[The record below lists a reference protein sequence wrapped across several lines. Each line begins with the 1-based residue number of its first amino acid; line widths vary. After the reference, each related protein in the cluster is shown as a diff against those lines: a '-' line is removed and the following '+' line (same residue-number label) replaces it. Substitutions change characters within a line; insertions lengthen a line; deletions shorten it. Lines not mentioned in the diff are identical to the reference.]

1 MMKCLLY
8 HSYYPLD
15 LQIACVIIKHF
26 DDFYTFFGYK
36 RFFSD
41 IVSVFLGKLNSPS
54 LYVRF
59 LAIDLFILLY
69 RRSSNGLQRFTETIV
84 NSVYNRHHLV
94 MLKVLSVFVSLLE
107 DKESVLP
114 KEIAEKIIIAIV
126 YYRIELD

>member
-1 MMKCLLY
+1 M
-8 HSYYPLD
+8 
-15 LQIACVIIKHF
+15 
-26 DDFYTFFGYK
+26 
-36 RFFSD
+36 
-41 IVSVFLGKLNSPS
+41 SVFLGKLNSPS

-107 DKESVLP
+107 DKESILP